1 MKKSFSTGLIFLL
14 PFALTFWVVR
24 YLFDLFTNPLFN
36 FIEKGLLWIEKNQG
50 LTLLHHTGFVTF
62 LSRFLALV
70 LTFLFILFL
79 GFLGR
84 RFFFNALLKTMSQI
98 IFRIP
103 IVGTIYRL
111 TKDLTK
117 SIFSSEKKT
126 FEKTILI
133 PFPSPDTYSVGFIT
147 GQTPLEI
154 KQVIPQADAIVFV
167 PTAPHPISGYILF
180 APSTSLHSVEISVEE
195 TFKFLLS
202 CGAIHPKV

>member
-1 MKKSFSTGLIFLL
+1 MKKSFSTGLILLL

-36 FIEKGLLWIEKNQG
+36 LIETVLLWLEKTQG

-62 LSRFLALV
+62 VSRFLALV
-70 LTFLFILFL
+70 LTFVFIIVL

-84 RFFFNALLKTMSQI
+84 RFFFHAMLKTANNL

-103 IVGTIYRL
+103 IIGTIYRL
-111 TKDLTK
+111 TKDITK
-117 SIFSSEKKT
+117 SLFSSEKKT
-126 FEKTILI
+126 FQETVII
-133 PFPSPDTYSVGFIT
+133 PFPSSETYSVGFVT
-147 GQTPLEI
+147 GEVPPDI
-154 KQVIPQADAIVFV
+154 KKVIPETDVIVFV

-180 APSTSLHSVEISVEE
+180 SPKKSVHSVEVSVED

-202 CGAIHPKV
+202 CGVIKP